1 MAYEPRQRIRL
12 LRTSKNWSI
21 DDLAYKLHTNRTTI
35 SKIERGQTALKG
47 DVLIDLS
54 KLFNVSTDY
63 ILGLTD
69 IPSND
74 ELKKI
79 VSSVM
84 ANASDST
91 DSQIA
96 DIIIAKLEERA
107 ILPEGQDIL
116 ENKVESIKKLIDAII
131 DLAYLDL

>member
-96 DIIIAKLEERA
+96 DI
-107 ILPEGQDIL
+107 
-116 ENKVESIKKLIDAII
+116 
-131 DLAYLDL
+131 

>member
-1 MAYEPRQRIRL
+1 MSNISGQRVRL
-12 LRTSKNWSI
+12 LRNTKEWTI
-21 DDLAYKLHTNRTTI
+21 DDLAYKLNTNRSTI

-96 DIIIAKLEERA
+96 DIIIAKLEERG
-107 ILPEGQDIL
+107 ILPEGQDIP
-116 ENKVESIKKLIDAII
+116 EDKVESIKKLIDAII